1 MGRLRDISSSGC
13 WCTADHF
20 PVGFARPI
28 FSLKQQARK
37 VSGQQLRLA
46 GSESGAEMNHVTLED
61 GCRLAWRMEGP
72 EAAPVVVLAHA
83 LGASSA
89 MWQPQADSLT
99 DQFRVLRYDS
109 RGHGASDVTPGPYTI
124 ERLGR
129 DVLGL
134 LDALGRQQ
142 VAFCG
147 LSMGGFVGQWLG
159 VNAPERLNRLVLAN
173 TTAYMGPPEAW
184 IVRIETALQ
193 QGMPTI
199 ADAALERWFT
209 PAFRAHRP
217 ETVNAIRQII
227 LANDPL
233 GYASCAAAIAV
244 MDQRESLR
252 QITVPTLVLGGSE
265 DPATPVSCAEEL
277 HAAISG
283 SRLEILPSAHLSNIE
298 QAERFNALLRTFLT

>member
-1 MGRLRDISSSGC
+1 M
-13 WCTADHF
+13 
-20 PVGFARPI
+20 
-28 FSLKQQARK
+28 K
-37 VSGQQLRLA
+37 
-46 GSESGAEMNHVTLED
+46 HVTLED

-99 DQFRVLRYDS
+99 DQIRVLRYDS

-134 LDALGRQQ
+134 LDALGLRQ

-184 IVRIETALQ
+184 TVRIETALQ
-193 QGMPTI
+193 QGMPAI

-227 LANDPL
+227 LANDPR
-233 GYASCAAAIAV
+233 GYAACAAAIAV
-244 MDQRESLR
+244 MDQRESIR
-252 QITVPTLVLGGSE
+252 QIPVPTLVIGGSE
-265 DPATPVSCAEEL
+265 DPATPATCAEEL